1 MPDPIETGAVRGT
14 DTHNHHHTSEHP
26 AVVDQTEARQG
37 SRRLDNMRVLV
48 ISLAI
53 LAIVG
58 GGLYVYW

>member
-1 MPDPIETGAVRGT
+1 MADPIETGAVRGT
-14 DTHNHHHTSEHP
+14 DTHNHQHTNEHP

-48 ISLAI
+48 ISLAV

-58 GGLYVYW
+58 IGLYVYW